1 MGTVTGT
8 TQDRLSLVKTYN
20 PAQPYVVGV
29 NGVTDVYTDAVG
41 RGHVKYIIDGIEY
54 HTILTKNFN
63 EPGKP
68 NNLKRTALNIN
79 SPLSGNKSYVP
90 QARNSKK
97 NELGGSSPGGD
108 IVYPTTFRYTTQPY
122 TDITSYFV
130 FKDEAKMGVVF
141 TPKVEEDVFIERQ
154 SMSVYEPHNR
164 LGEIINIQELEDYN
178 NGYYNI
184 IKNE

>member
-54 HTILTKNFN
+54 HTTLTKDFN
-63 EPGKP
+63 DLNKP
-68 NNLKRTALNIN
+68 LNLTKTALNIN
-79 SPLSGNKSYVP
+79 SPIGGNKSYIP
-90 QARNSKK
+90 QSDIK
-97 NELGGSSPGGD
+97 NGTFGGRLPGGD

-130 FKDEAKMGVVF
+130 FKDEVKMGVVF
-141 TPKVEEDVFIERQ
+141 TPKVDEEVFIERQ
-154 SMSVYEPHNR
+154 SEPVYEPQIR
-164 LGEIINIQELEDYN
+164 LGEINLSVAQLEDYN

-184 IKNE
+184 IKSE

>member
-97 NELGGSSPGGD
+97 
-108 IVYPTTFRYTTQPY
+108 
-122 TDITSYFV
+122 
-130 FKDEAKMGVVF
+130 K
-141 TPKVEEDVFIERQ
+141 
-154 SMSVYEPHNR
+154 
-164 LGEIINIQELEDYN
+164 
-178 NGYYNI
+178 
-184 IKNE
+184 